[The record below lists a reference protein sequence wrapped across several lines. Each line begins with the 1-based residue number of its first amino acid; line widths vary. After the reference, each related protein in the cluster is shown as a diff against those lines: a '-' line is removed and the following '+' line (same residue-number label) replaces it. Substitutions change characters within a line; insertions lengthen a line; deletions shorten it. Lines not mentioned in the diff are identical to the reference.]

1 METTTQKQNDMKKN
15 NFKVWALIVAGFS
28 LFYNASCSKAKQD
41 SSDENAKV
49 TLKPEDVVKRGKYLV
64 TTMGCNDCHSPKKM
78 GANGPEIIPEL
89 MLSGFPADRPIVKFV
104 DPMIKQ
110 GFGMFYPDLTAA
122 AGPWGV
128 SFAGNLTPDETGIGN
143 WTEEQF
149 KKAITE
155 GKFKG
160 VDGERMLL
168 PPMPWTNYTIL
179 TNEDI
184 HAIFMY
190 LKNIKP
196 VRNVVPPPIP
206 PDKM

>member
-1 METTTQKQNDMKKN
+1 MKKN
-15 NFKVWALIVAGFS
+15 NFTAWALIVMTFA
-28 LFYNASCSKAKQD
+28 LFYNASCSGVQEK

-49 TLKPEDVVKRGKYLV
+49 IIKPEDAVKRGKYLV

-78 GANGPEIIPEL
+78 GANGPEIISEL
-89 MLSGFPADRPIVKFV
+89 MLSGFPSDRPIIKLVN
-104 DPMIKQ
+104 PMIKE
-110 GFGMFYPDLTAA
+110 GFMVFYPDLTAA
-122 AGPWGV
+122 AGSWGV

-149 KKAITE
+149 KKALIE

-160 VDGERMLL
+160 IDSERMLL
-168 PPMPWTNYTIL
+168 PPMPWPNYASL
-179 TNEDI
+179 TNEDV

-196 VRNVVPPPIP
+196 VRNIVPPPIS
-206 PDKM
+206 PDNM